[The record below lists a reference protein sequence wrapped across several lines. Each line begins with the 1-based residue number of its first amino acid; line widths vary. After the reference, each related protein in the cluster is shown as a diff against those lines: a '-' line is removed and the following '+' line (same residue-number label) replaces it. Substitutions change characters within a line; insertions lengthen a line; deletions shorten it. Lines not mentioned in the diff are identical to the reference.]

1 MRNKKA
7 LAIKAIA
14 AIIIILVIMVVMVLF
29 ETRIGELYKN
39 LVNKNICKTSIQV
52 QRLTSF
58 KNIALPSDINC
69 PMKRKEIPSGKPEQ
83 IKAEFAKRYADVC
96 NEFGQGTL
104 NLFGKEETTFC
115 VIRDKISFKHKGIVI
130 DDFAEYL
137 TKTDVPGKGVKY
149 TEFCS
154 GFKTKRA
161 NNIFGDMELKQL
173 GNFPIDTNKEYV
185 IIFVYPKGEE
195 EVKEVISFL
204 AGTSEAHKAMYLGVA
219 LVVGGG
225 ILIHTGA
232 GSVLGVPLTI
242 AGKLIAG
249 GGLGIA
255 GFGGIL
261 NYFTNPDIKM
271 EWASF
276 FLIREFNAEELK
288 KLPCKYM
295 PAEQR
300 EMLKQN

>member
-1 MRNKKA
+1 MKNKKA
-7 LAIKAIA
+7 LAIKFIVAILVV
-14 AIIIILVIMVVMVLF
+14 LVIMIIMLLF
-29 ETRIGELYKN
+29 ETRAGEIYKN
-39 LVNKNICKTSIQV
+39 LVNKNVCKASIQA

-69 PMKRKEIPSGKPEQ
+69 PMNRKEIPSDKPEQ

-137 TKTDVPGKGVKY
+137 AKTDMPGKGVKY
-149 TEFCS
+149 IEFCS

-161 NNIFGDMELKQL
+161 NNIFGDMELAQ
-173 GNFPIDTNKEYV
+173 FEEVPIDTNKEYV

-204 AGTSEAHKAMYLGVA
+204 AGTSEFHKTMYIGAA
-219 LVVGGG
+219 LIVGGG
-225 ILIHTGA
+225 LLIYTGA

-271 EWASF
+271 EWVSF
-276 FLIREFNAEELK
+276 FLIREFNEEELK

-295 PAEQR
+295 PAEQ
-300 EMLKQN
+300 